1 MQQQQA
7 RPPVRSTIHMRED
20 ECDALYA
27 LALSAERS
35 HPQTAQLLL
44 AELERA
50 ELHKT
55 ETLPPNTVVMNAH
68 IDFIDEA
75 SGTRRTVQLV
85 YPQDADIAAGRV
97 SILTPIGAGLIGM
110 TAGASIF
117 WPDRNGQGRTLRIV
131 GVTPPA
137 TPEA

>member
-1 MQQQQA
+1 MC
-7 RPPVRSTIHMRED
+7 ED

-35 HPQTAQLLL
+35 NPQTAQLLL

-50 ELHKT
+50 ELHKP

-75 SGTRRTVQLV
+75 SSTRRTVQLV

-110 TAGASIF
+110 TSGASIF

-131 GVTPPA
+131 GVTSPA
-137 TPEA
+137 SPEG